1 MIKIYHEYTIQRKK
15 TNKHYRVSVVNIF
28 ISLIFTF
35 QIKKLRFEMFYSKGK
50 EKFMEMTAHRKNR
63 ELFFAFIVKTKRTFL
78 NLKKVKNGN
87 N

>member
-15 TNKHYRVSVVNIF
+15 TNKHYRVSVANIF

-35 QIKKLRFEMFYSKGK
+35 QIKKLRFEMCYSKRK

>member
-1 MIKIYHEYTIQRKK
+1 MNTRYKEKK
-15 TNKHYRVSVVNIF
+15 TNKHYRVCAVNIF

-35 QIKKLRFEMFYSKGK
+35 QIKKLRFEMCYSKRK
-50 EKFMEMTAHRKNR
+50 EKVMEMTAHRKNR

-78 NLKKVKNGN
+78 YLKKVKNGN

>member
-1 MIKIYHEYTIQRKK
+1 MC
-15 TNKHYRVSVVNIF
+15 
-28 ISLIFTF
+28 
-35 QIKKLRFEMFYSKGK
+35 YSKGK